1 MCVDIRRRL
10 VVGVPHDLHGDQR
23 IDAAFVEER
32 HVVVPEVMRG
42 QRGLD
47 LLEDVVRAG
56 GARLELPPFHA
67 AAFQHQSR
75 PHALVSC
82 ALGLTRCNQI
92 GEFKP
97 PTTAEDAY
105 EGSSS
110 VFVDS
115 ANAF

>member
-1 MCVDIRRRL
+1 M
-10 VVGVPHDLHGDQR
+10 
-23 IDAAFVEER
+23 
-32 HVVVPEVMRG
+32 PEVMQG
-42 QRGLD
+42 QCRFD
-47 LLEDVVRAG
+47 LLEDVIRARS
-56 GARLELPPFHA
+56 ARLDLTPSHA

-82 ALGLTRCNQI
+82 ALGLCNQI